1 MRERG
6 GSVGERP
13 HANTSPG
20 SSLATSGADADL
32 IRQRY
37 EGLRPFAPAP
47 PAPPAVKPITLSAS
61 DPTVFSHVPMTDK
74 VVFVTIDD
82 GIEKEPQF
90 IQMVKDFQ
98 IPITISLADVL
109 IRDDYAYFE
118 KLYETGY
125 ISIQNHTVTH
135 TLDMPSLPASRQ
147 LDEISGQQEKL
158 HKEYGVTPYI
168 FRPPGGNYDATTIA
182 SASEA
187 GLLILPM
194 AAAIGL
200 TARLSGRLV
209 AAGRARWALVIAGV
223 AITAGSAALTTV
235 RATTPIAELVL
246 VYIVFGIGFG
256 FVNPPISN
264 TAVSGM
270 PPAQSG
276 VAASIASTCRQV
288 GATLGVAVIGSMVA
302 GHELAGFTAAS
313 HGGWAVVCGCG
324 LAVLLLGVAST
335 SGWARA
341 TALRTREL
349 LIAEPEE
356 GAVYGRDSADVS

>member
-1 MRERG
+1 MDIAKAVTDTATQRWSRRRFIG
-6 GSVGERP
+6 GAVSVAALGSFATACGSGADP
-13 HANTSPG
+13 SASAPAPGTPASPPGGTNTSPG

-118 KLYETGY
+118 ELYETGH

-135 TLDMPSLPASRQ
+135 PLDMPSLSASRQ
-147 LDEISGQQEKL
+147 LYEISGQQEKL
-158 HKEYGVTPYI
+158 RKEYGVTPYI
-168 FRPPGGNYDATTIA
+168 FRPPGGNYDATTTA

-187 GLLILPM
+187 GLKGMMLWKEAMQISDMEYQTSTHRLHPGDIILCHFR
-194 AAAIGL
+194 G
-200 TARLSGRLV
+200 
-209 AAGRARWALVIAGV
+209 
-223 AITAGSAALTTV
+223 
-235 RATTPIAELVL
+235 
-246 VYIVFGIGFG
+246 
-256 FVNPPISN
+256 
-264 TAVSGM
+264 
-270 PPAQSG
+270 PAQLDG
-276 VAASIASTCRQV
+276 ET
-288 GATLGVAVIGSMVA
+288 MVRMMIRLYKHIQA
-302 GHELAGFTAAS
+302 QGFT
-313 HGGWAVVCGCG
+313 V
-324 LAVLLLGVAST
+324 
-335 SGWARA
+335 
-341 TALRTREL
+341 
-349 LIAEPEE
+349 
-356 GAVYGRDSADVS
+356 ADVTKYV